1 MAPPN
6 KSRFRKLSYSIGLII
21 ILTEFLALLSL
32 GIYYTNRFTNQM
44 DEALKQKFQTPAYLM
59 SKGLLR
65 YETAEDKTILEN
77 LVGETIE
84 DCMIIGANGKVYFSL
99 NRNYLDKNL
108 ADVPVLN
115 DYQQLHQEI
124 TRSEF
129 MNTVKNGIRYFVTI
143 SPLRL
148 DDGKFLG
155 HLFIYAKIDRL
166 QQQKTGIILTFIIGS
181 LLCLI
186 ITSAVIILYFNY
198 SFSSKIQLILHKLTE
213 IKNGKLSNQMLEI
226 DSENE
231 LGLLGLAINDLS
243 LKLREIVSRI
253 AEGANKVNGS
263 SYQISDISE
272 KVASASSR
280 QSSLAEEVSASVDE
294 MASVIQQSNQNAGQT
309 HEISVKAVKGIKELI
324 IKEDES
330 LKYIKEISEK
340 IYIINVIA
348 FQTNILALNAAIEA
362 ARAGQQGKGFAVV
375 ANEVRRLAEK
385 SRIAADEITQLS
397 EKSVKITV
405 NAHDF
410 MMKLA
415 PEIEKTSNLV
425 HEISVSSNELNNG
438 AAQISGAIQDLN
450 MVIQQYTSA
459 AEDMSQHS
467 EVMKNEAIE
476 LQESIRFFKV
486 DE

>member
-1 MAPPN
+1 MAASN

-21 ILTEFLALLSL
+21 ILTEFLALLAL
-32 GIYYTNRFTNQM
+32 GFYYTNRFTNQM

-65 YETAEDKTILEN
+65 YETAEDKTIMEN

-84 DCMIIGANGKVYFSL
+84 DCLIIGTNGKVYFSL
-99 NRNYLDKNL
+99 NQNYLEQDRDL
-108 ADVPVLN
+108 VPVLN
-115 DYQQLHQEI
+115 GYEQLNQELAQSVFLNI
-124 TRSEF
+124 EKDR
-129 MNTVKNGIRYFVTI
+129 KQYFVTI
-143 SPLRL
+143 SPLHL

-166 QQQKTGIILTFIIGS
+166 QKEKTGIILTFIIGS

-186 ITSAVIILYFNY
+186 ITSAVIILYFNF
-198 SFSSKIQLILHKLTE
+198 SFSTKISLILQKLTE
-213 IKNGKLSNQMLEI
+213 IQNGKLSNQMLEV

-231 LGLLGLAINDLS
+231 LGQLSLAINDLS
-243 LKLREIVSRI
+243 LKLREIVARI

-263 SYQISDISE
+263 SFQISDIAE
-272 KVASASSR
+272 KVAGASNRQSAS
-280 QSSLAEEVSASVDE
+280 AEEVSAAVEE
-294 MASVIQQSNQNAGQT
+294 MVSVIQESNQSARQT
-309 HEISVKAVKGIKELI
+309 HEISVKAAEGIKELI
-324 IKEDES
+324 VKEDES

-348 FQTNILALNAAIEA
+348 FQTNILALNAAVEA

-375 ANEVRRLAEK
+375 AAEVRRLAEK

-397 EKSVKITV
+397 EKSVNITV

-415 PEIEKTSNLV
+415 PEIEKTSNLL
-425 HEISVSSNELNNG
+425 HDISASSNELNNG
-438 AAQISGAIQDLN
+438 ATQISSAIQDLSL
-450 MVIQQYTSA
+450 VIQQYTA
-459 AEDMSQHS
+459 TAEDMSQHS
-467 EVMKNEAIE
+467 EVMKNEAFE
-476 LQESIRFFKV
+476 LQQSIKFFNV
-486 DE
+486 EE